1 MKVLKLI
8 AVSVAMLATNAF
20 AQTVSGVK
28 VEPAQIK
35 AGESVKVTVSFD
47 NADNPNCGMKIK
59 LGDGREERVKINQAK
74 DIPYVLTHTYAKAG
88 NYTVYAEPSGT
99 GSTLKCNGK
108 TVNAAVAVAAVV
120 APVAAAPA
128 AAAPVAPAASATK
141 ATPAAKSTTPC
152 PAGWTLAKPGVNKKT
167 QAFTCSAKAGTKIPE
182 PKLSC
187 PGDLTYF
194 DNSKKGQLG
203 CRV

>member
-1 MKVLKLI
+1 MKALKWMTI
-8 AVSVAMLATNAF
+8 SVAMLASSAF

-35 AGESVKVTVSFD
+35 AGESVKVTVSFN
-47 NADNPNCGMKIK
+47 NADSPNCGMKIR

-74 DIPYVLTHTYAKAG
+74 DVPFVLAHTYAKAG

-108 TVNAAVAVAAVV
+108 TVNAAVV
-120 APVAAAPA
+120 VAAAPA
-128 AAAPVAPAASATK
+128 AAAPAAAASAAKPAASA
-141 ATPAAKSTTPC
+141 PAAAKPALC
-152 PAGWTLAKPGVNKKT
+152 PTGWTLAKPGQNAKT
-167 QAFTCSAKAGTKIPE
+167 KAFTCTAKAETKIPE
-182 PKLSC
+182 PKLVC

-194 DNSKKGQLG
+194 ENSKKGQLG
-203 CRV
+203 CRI

>member
-1 MKVLKLI
+1 MKVLQLI
-8 AVSVAMLATNAF
+8 AVSVAMLATSTF

-47 NADNPNCGMKIK
+47 NADTPNCGMKIK

-74 DIPYVLTHTYAKAG
+74 DVPFVLAHTYAKAG

-99 GSTLKCNGK
+99 GSTLKCSGK
-108 TVNAAVAVAAVV
+108 TVNAAVAVAALP

-128 AAAPVAPAASATK
+128 SQAASAAK
-141 ATPAAKSTTPC
+141 ATPAKPVTPC
-152 PAGWTLAKPGVNKKT
+152 PDGWALAKPGVNKKT
-167 QAFTCSAKAGTKIPE
+167 QAFTCTAKAGTKIPE
-182 PKLSC
+182 PKLAC

-203 CRV
+203 CRI

>member
-8 AVSVAMLATNAF
+8 ALSAAFVVASVG

-28 VEPAQIK
+28 VEPAQSK
-35 AGESVKVTVSFD
+35 AGEAVKVTVSFD
-47 NADNPNCGMKIK
+47 NAETPNCGMKIK

-74 DIPYVLTHTYAKAG
+74 DVPFVLSHTYAKAG

-99 GSTLKCNGK
+99 GSTLKCSGK
-108 TVNAAVAVAAVV
+108 TVNTAVV
-120 APVAAAPA
+120 VSAPPAPVVAAPA
-128 AAAPVAPAASATK
+128 APAASASK
-141 ATPAAKSTTPC
+141 AMPAKPVTPC
-152 PAGWTLAKPGVNKKT
+152 PEGWTLAKPGVNKKT
-167 QAFTCSAKAGTKIPE
+167 QSFTCTTKAGTKIPE
-182 PKLSC
+182 PKLAC